1 MRLDL
6 GNSVH
11 CADATFGELADV
23 VIDPSTRH
31 VTHLVVQPH
40 HRHDLARLI
49 PIGHAHVD
57 EDANAGIALDVT
69 VAEINKLQPLQESEY
84 LRLGERPPAD
94 PAWDVGIEDMSSA
107 MPYSPLGANTL
118 GAGMEPVE
126 LDSHVT
132 FIYDRV
138 PKGMV
143 ELRRESA
150 VTSADGHHLGHVV
163 ALVVDDEERI
173 AQIVLEHGHLW
184 NKRKIPIPSA
194 SIDRIESD
202 EVVLT
207 LSSDVVT
214 G

>member
-6 GNSVH
+6 GNPVH
-11 CADATFGELADV
+11 CADATFGELADF
-23 VIDPSTRH
+23 VIDPKARR

-40 HRHDLARLI
+40 HRHDLARLL
-49 PIGHAHVD
+49 PIGQAHVD
-57 EDANAGIALDVT
+57 ERAHAGIALDCTVT
-69 VAEINKLQPLQESEY
+69 EINQLEPVQESEY
-84 LRLGERPPAD
+84 LRLGDRPPAD
-94 PAWDVGIEDMSSA
+94 PAWDVGIEDMSPA
-107 MPYSPLGANTL
+107 VPYSSLGANTL

-163 ALVVDDEERI
+163 ALVVDDQERI

-184 NKRKIPIPSA
+184 NKREIPIASA

-207 LSSDVVT
+207 LSSDEVT